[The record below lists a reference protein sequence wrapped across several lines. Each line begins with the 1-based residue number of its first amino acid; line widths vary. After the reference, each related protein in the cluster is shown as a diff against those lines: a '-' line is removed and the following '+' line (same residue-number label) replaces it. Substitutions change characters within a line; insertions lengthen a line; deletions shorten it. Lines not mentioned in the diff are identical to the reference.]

1 MNKIETRII
10 GLSYGQSG
18 NGTYIAILEEM
29 ESVGRKL
36 PIIIKTN
43 EAQYIALKIES
54 METKNPL
61 IYDIFKTM
69 TESLGADLQEIYIH
83 TVMEGVF
90 YCKLILSD
98 MVDEYEINSSVG
110 DALALAISY
119 KCPIFVSEEV
129 LDGYGVLMDENGG
142 VDEEQNHYNKRK
154 REPKVSLENL
164 EQMLQR
170 AIENEEY
177 EIASQIRDRI
187 ETIKLDKDA

>member
-1 MNKIETRII
+1 MNKIELRII
-10 GLSYGQSG
+10 GLSYGQAG
-18 NGTYIAILEEM
+18 TGTYIAVLEEF
-29 ESVGRKL
+29 EGSKKL
-36 PIIIKTN
+36 PIIIKQN

-61 IYDIFKTM
+61 IYDLFRTM
-69 TESLGADLQEIYIH
+69 TESLNADVQEIYIYS
-83 TVMEGVF
+83 VIEGVF
-90 YCKLILSD
+90 YCKIVLSD
-98 MVDEYEINSSVG
+98 MVDEWEISASIG

-119 KCPIFVSEEV
+119 KCPIFASEEV
-129 LDGYGVLMDENGG
+129 MDGYGILMDENGG
-142 VDEEQNHYNKRK
+142 VSEEQNEYNKRK

-187 ETIKLDKDA
+187 ETIKLDK